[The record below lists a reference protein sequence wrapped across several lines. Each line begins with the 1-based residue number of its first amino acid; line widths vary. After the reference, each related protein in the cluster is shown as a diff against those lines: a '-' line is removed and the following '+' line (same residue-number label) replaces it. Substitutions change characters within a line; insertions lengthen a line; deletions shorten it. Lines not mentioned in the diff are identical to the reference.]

1 LIGGD
6 HSFRLANGYQAIPF
20 QLLAGT
26 KNAASKLR
34 LNCVVER
41 IQWRAG
47 SIAIQIRNGEVLHAR
62 RAIITVP
69 LGILQAEDG
78 AEGAIHFDPEPS
90 EILEAA
96 RSLRFGQVFRVVLRF
111 REAFWEAD
119 ERFADAGFLLSDE
132 PLFPTWWTTLAVRAP
147 ILTGWSAGPHTDAL
161 LGKSHA
167 EIISSAIGS
176 LAHTI
181 SRREQE
187 LNRLIEAAYFHDWH
201 ADPFARGAYSYVPAG
216 ALPAR
221 KKLAQP
227 VSDTL
232 FLAGEATDQNGHSAT
247 VHGAIASG
255 VRAAH
260 QVLETYRL

>member
-1 LIGGD
+1 
-6 HSFRLANGYQAIPF
+6 
-20 QLLAGT
+20 
-26 KNAASKLR
+26 
-34 LNCVVER
+34 
-41 IQWRAG
+41 
-47 SIAIQIRNGEVLHAR
+47 
-62 RAIITVP
+62 
-69 LGILQAEDG
+69 
-78 AEGAIHFDPEPS
+78 
-90 EILEAA
+90 
-96 RSLRFGQVFRVVLRF
+96 
-111 REAFWEAD
+111 
-119 ERFADAGFLLSDE
+119 
-132 PLFPTWWTTLAVRAP
+132 
-147 ILTGWSAGPHTDAL
+147 
-161 LGKSHA
+161 
-167 EIISSAIGS
+167 
-176 LAHTI
+176 
-181 SRREQE
+181 